1 MILSIVHIE
10 LILSNE
16 FGCGNDTFSK
26 LGKSKI
32 LCVIMNVFFK
42 NDYTKYILPMNFVFD
57 HHLKY
62 ILINHLNSKFRLIT
76 IFLIIVYKYFIKYL

>member
-1 MILSIVHIE
+1 MISSIIHTE
-10 LILSNE
+10 LVLFNE
-16 FGCGNDTFSK
+16 FGCDTFSK

-32 LCVIMNVFFK
+32 LYVIMKVFFK

-62 ILINHLNSKFRLIT
+62 ILINHLNFN
-76 IFLIIVYKYFIKYL
+76 